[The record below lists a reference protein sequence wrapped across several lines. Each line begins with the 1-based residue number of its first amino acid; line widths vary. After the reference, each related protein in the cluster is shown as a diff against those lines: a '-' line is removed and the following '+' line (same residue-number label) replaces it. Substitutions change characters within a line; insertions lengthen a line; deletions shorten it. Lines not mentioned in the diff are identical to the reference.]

1 MIWWNFSSDLWRS
14 LRMHDTKRRFADFKK
29 TIYRAV
35 DDEALRSALRKA
47 VISTRENRDKAL
59 KLFPQVEE
67 QRKILM
73 EKKEEAL
80 THLDEMI
87 EKFRAAAGRVGIK
100 VHNAETVQQAQKII
114 EEIVGSKKL
123 IVKGK
128 SITSEELE
136 INKFLEE
143 TGNEVYETDM
153 GEFIVQLLG
162 GKPMHLLAPAVNVP
176 KERVAQVFSELAG
189 RKLPPDPAE
198 LTRFAR
204 DFLREKFFRA
214 DIGMSGANAIT
225 ADTGSIFLIENE
237 GNIRFATNAPPVH
250 IAVVGIEKILPTL
263 ADGTLLVEVASRYAG
278 YLAPSYVSIISGPSK
293 TGDIEKVIIWGVHG
307 PKEVHVVLLDNG
319 RREVAR
325 DPVLRQMLSC
335 VRCGACMYECA
346 VYPIVSGYWGHIYMG
361 GIGIP
366 WTALIAG
373 GWKVAAPMAYACTL
387 CGRCREFC
395 PMEIG
400 TPEITE
406 RLREEMAK
414 KGYLPEYV
422 KEMTQKVLT
431 KGTPY

>member
-1 MIWWNFSSDLWRS
+1 
-14 LRMHDTKRRFADFKK
+14 MHDVKRSFTDFKK

-35 DDEALRSALRKA
+35 DDEMLRSALRKA
-47 VISTRENRDKAL
+47 VKSFRENRDKAL
-59 KLFPQVEE
+59 ERFPHVEE

-73 EKKEEAL
+73 EKKEEVL

-87 EKFRAAAGRVGIK
+87 EKFSAAARTMGVT
-100 VHNAETVQQAQKII
+100 VHLAETVQQGQKILG
-114 EEIVGSKKL
+114 EIVGSKKL

-128 SITSEELE
+128 SITSEELDL
-136 INKFLEE
+136 NGFLEE
-143 TGNEVYETDM
+143 TGNEIHETDL
-153 GEFIVQLLG
+153 GEFIVQLLH

-176 KERVAQVFSELAG
+176 KERVAQLFSELAG
-189 RKLPPDPAE
+189 RELPPDPAE

-250 IAVVGIEKILPTL
+250 IAVVGLEKILPTL
-263 ADGTLLVEVASRYAG
+263 ADGTLLVEVVSRYAG
-278 YLAPSYVSIISGPSK
+278 YYAPSYVSIISGPSK
-293 TGDIEKVIIWGVHG
+293 TGDIEKVTIWGVHG
-307 PKEVHVVLLDNG
+307 PREVHVILLDNG

-325 DPVLRQMLSC
+325 DPLLRQMLYC
-335 VRCGACMYECA
+335 IRCGACMYECA
-346 VYPIVSGYWGHIYMG
+346 VYPIVSGYWGHTYMG

-366 WTALIAG
+366 WTALVAG
-373 GWKVAAPMAYACTL
+373 GWEAAAPMAYACTL

-400 TPEITE
+400 TPEIVE
-406 RLREEMAK
+406 KLREEMAER
-414 KGYLPEYV
+414 GYLPDYV

>member
-1 MIWWNFSSDLWRS
+1 MSDAA
-14 LRMHDTKRRFADFKK
+14 RRFADFKK
-29 TIYRAV
+29 TMYRAV
-35 DDEALRSALRKA
+35 DDEVLRAALRKA
-47 VISTRENRDKAL
+47 VKSFRENRDKAL
-59 KLFPQVEE
+59 KQFPHVEE
-67 QRKILM
+67 QRKVLM
-73 EKKEEAL
+73 ERKEEVL

-87 EKFRAAAGRVGIK
+87 EKFSASAARMGVK
-100 VHNAETVQQAQKII
+100 VHMAETVQDGQKII

-136 INKFLEE
+136 INTFLEE
-143 TGNEVYETDM
+143 MGNEVYETDL

-204 DFLREKFFRA
+204 DFLREKFLQA

-278 YLAPSYVSIISGPSK
+278 YYMPSYVSIISGASK
-293 TGDIEKVIIWGVHG
+293 TGDIEKVTIWGVHG
-307 PKEVHVVLLDNG
+307 PREVHVVLLDNG
-319 RREVAR
+319 RREAAR
-325 DPVLRQMLSC
+325 DPVLRQMLTC
-335 VRCGACMYECA
+335 IRCGACMYECA
-346 VYPIVSGYWGHIYMG
+346 VYPIVSGYWGHTYMG

-373 GWKVAAPMAYACTL
+373 GWEVAAPMAYACTL

-400 TPEITE
+400 TPEIVE
-406 RLREEMAK
+406 RLREEMAER
-414 KGYLPEYV
+414 GYLPDYV

>member
-1 MIWWNFSSDLWRS
+1 
-14 LRMHDTKRRFADFKK
+14 MHDARGRFADFKK

-47 VISTRENRDKAL
+47 VRSFRENRDKAL
-59 KLFPQVEE
+59 KQFPHVEE

-73 EKKEEAL
+73 EKKEEVL

-87 EKFRAAAGRVGIK
+87 DKFTYSAGRMGVK
-100 VHNAETVQQAQKII
+100 VHMAETVQDGQKII

-128 SITSEELE
+128 SITSEELD
-136 INKFLEE
+136 INNFLEE

-153 GEFIVQLLG
+153 GEFIVQLLR
-162 GKPMHLLAPAVNVP
+162 GKPMHLLAPAVNIP

-189 RKLPPDPAE
+189 RELPPDPAE

-214 DIGMSGANAIT
+214 DIGISGANAIT
-225 ADTGSIFLIENE
+225 VDTGSIFLIENE

-250 IAVVGIEKILPTL
+250 IAVVGIEKILPIL

-278 YLAPSYVSIISGPSK
+278 YYMASYVSIISGPSK

-307 PKEVHVVLLDNG
+307 PREVHVVLLDNG

-325 DPVLRQMLSC
+325 DPVLRQMLTC
-335 VRCGACMYECA
+335 IRCGACMYECA
-346 VYPIVSGYWGHIYMG
+346 IYPIVSGYWGHTYMG

-373 GWKVAAPMAYACTL
+373 GWEVAAPMAYACTL

-400 TPEITE
+400 TPEIVE
-406 RLREEMAK
+406 RLREEMAER
-414 KGYLPEYV
+414 GYLPDYV
-422 KEMTQKVLT
+422 KEMTQNVLT

>member
-1 MIWWNFSSDLWRS
+1 
-14 LRMHDTKRRFADFKK
+14 MHDAKRSFTDFKK

-35 DDEALRSALRKA
+35 DDEMLRSALRKA
-47 VISTRENRDKAL
+47 VKSFRENRDKAL
-59 KLFPQVEE
+59 ERFPHVEE

-73 EKKEEAL
+73 EKKEEVL

-87 EKFRAAAGRVGIK
+87 EKFSAAARTMGVT
-100 VHNAETVQQAQKII
+100 VHLAETVQQGQKILG
-114 EEIVGSKKL
+114 EIVGSKKL

-128 SITSEELE
+128 SITSEELDL
-136 INKFLEE
+136 NGFLEE
-143 TGNEVYETDM
+143 TGNEIHETDL
-153 GEFIVQLLG
+153 GEFIVQLLH

-176 KERVAQVFSELAG
+176 KERVAQLFSELAG
-189 RKLPPDPAE
+189 RELPPDPAE

-250 IAVVGIEKILPTL
+250 IAVVGLEKILPTL

-278 YLAPSYVSIISGPSK
+278 YYAPSYVSIISGPSK
-293 TGDIEKVIIWGVHG
+293 TGDIEKVTIWGVHG
-307 PKEVHVVLLDNG
+307 PREVHVILLDNG

-325 DPVLRQMLSC
+325 DPLLRQMLYC
-335 VRCGACMYECA
+335 IRCGACMYECA
-346 VYPIVSGYWGHIYMG
+346 VYPIVSGYWGHTYMG
-361 GIGIP
+361 GIGIR
-366 WTALIAG
+366 WTALVAG
-373 GWKVAAPMAYACTL
+373 GWEAAAPMAYACTL

-400 TPEITE
+400 TPEIVE
-406 RLREEMAK
+406 KLREEMAER
-414 KGYLPEYV
+414 GYLPDYV

>member
-1 MIWWNFSSDLWRS
+1 MNDAS
-14 LRMHDTKRRFADFKK
+14 RRFADFKR

-47 VISTRENRDKAL
+47 LLSTRENRNKAL
-59 KLFPQVEE
+59 KMFPHVEE
-67 QRKILM
+67 QRKILI
-73 EKKEEAL
+73 ERKEEVL

-87 EKFRAAAGRVGIK
+87 EKVSTAAERMGIK
-100 VHNAETVQQAQKII
+100 IHHADTVQQAQNII
-114 EEIVGSKKL
+114 HEIVGSKK
-123 IVKGK
+123 IVVKGK

-162 GKPMHLLAPAVNVP
+162 GKPMHLLAPAVNIS
-176 KERVAQVFSELAG
+176 KERVAEVFSELAG
-189 RKLPPDPAE
+189 RELPPDPAK
-198 LTRFAR
+198 LTHFAR
-204 DFLREKFFRA
+204 EYLRDKFFRA
-214 DIGMSGANAIT
+214 DVGISGANAIT

-250 IAVVGIEKILPTL
+250 IAVVGLEKILPTL
-263 ADGTLLVEVASRYAG
+263 VDGTLLVEVASRYAA

-293 TGDIEKVIIWGVHG
+293 TGDIEKVIVWGVHG

-319 RREVAR
+319 RREVA
-325 DPVLRQMLSC
+325 M
-335 VRCGACMYECA
+335 
-346 VYPIVSGYWGHIYMG
+346 SGYWGHTYMG

-373 GWKVAAPMAYACTL
+373 GWEVAAPMAYACTL
-387 CGRCREFC
+387 CGRCQEFC
-395 PMEIG
+395 PMDIG
-400 TPEITE
+400 TPEIVE
-406 RLREEMAK
+406 KLRKEMAER
-414 KGYLPEYV
+414 GYFPDYV

>member
-1 MIWWNFSSDLWRS
+1 MNDAS
-14 LRMHDTKRRFADFKK
+14 RRFGEFKK

-47 VISTRENRDKAL
+47 IRSFRENRDKAL
-59 KLFPQVEE
+59 RQFPHVEE

-73 EKKEEAL
+73 DKKEEAL

-87 EKFRAAAGRVGIK
+87 EKFSVAAERMGIK
-100 VHNAETVQQAQKII
+100 IHMAGNAQQGQ
-114 EEIVGSKKL
+114 EIVKGLVGSKKL

-128 SITSEELE
+128 SLTSEELDL
-136 INKFLEE
+136 NNCLEE
-143 TGNEVYETDM
+143 TGNEVYETDL
-153 GEFIVQLLG
+153 GEFIVQRLG
-162 GKPMHLLAPAVNVP
+162 GKPMHILAPAVNIS
-176 KERVAQVFSELAG
+176 KERVAELFSELAG

-198 LTRFAR
+198 LTRFAK

-214 DIGMSGANAIT
+214 DIGMSGANAVT

-237 GNIRFATNAPPVH
+237 GNIRFATNAPPIH

-278 YLAPSYVSIISGPSK
+278 YYAPSYVSIISGPSK

-307 PKEVHVVLLDNG
+307 PKEVHVILLDNG
-319 RREVAR
+319 RREAAR

-335 VRCGACMYECA
+335 IRCGACMYECA

-366 WTALIAG
+366 WTALVAG
-373 GWKVAAPMAYACTL
+373 GWEAAAPMAYACTL

-400 TPEITE
+400 TPEIVE
-406 RLREEMAK
+406 RLREEMAQR
-414 KGYLPEYV
+414 GYLPNYV
-422 KEMTQKVLT
+422 KEMAQKVLT

>member
-1 MIWWNFSSDLWRS
+1 MNNPG
-14 LRMHDTKRRFADFKK
+14 RRFTDFKK
-29 TIYRAV
+29 IIYGAV

-47 VISTRENRDKAL
+47 VRSFRENRDKAL
-59 KLFPQVEE
+59 NQFPHVEE

-73 EKKEEAL
+73 EKKEEVL

-87 EKFRAAAGRVGIK
+87 EKFGAAAGRMGIK
-100 VHNAETVQQAQKII
+100 VHMAETVQQGQKILK
-114 EEIVGSKKL
+114 EIVGSKKL

-128 SITSEELE
+128 SITSEELGL
-136 INKFLEE
+136 NDFLKE
-143 TGNEVYETDM
+143 TGNEVFETDL

-176 KERVAQVFSELAG
+176 RERVAQLFSELAG
-189 RKLPPDPAE
+189 RELPPDPAK

-204 DFLREKFFRA
+204 DFLREKFFQA

-250 IAVVGIEKILPTL
+250 IAVVGLEKILPTL
-263 ADGTLLVEVASRYAG
+263 ADGTMLVEVASRYAG
-278 YLAPSYVSIISGPSK
+278 YYTPSYVSIISGPSK
-293 TGDIEKVIIWGVHG
+293 TGDIEKVIVWGVHG
-307 PKEVHVVLLDNG
+307 PREVHVILLDNG

-325 DPVLRQMLSC
+325 DPMLRQVLSC
-335 VRCGACMYECA
+335 IRCGACMYECA
-346 VYPIVSGYWGHIYMG
+346 VYPIVSGYWGHTYMG

-373 GWKVAAPMAYACTL
+373 GWEVAAPMAYTCTL

-400 TPEITE
+400 TPEIVE

-414 KGYLPEYV
+414 RGCLPEYV
-422 KEMTQKVLT
+422 KEMAQKVLT
-431 KGTPY
+431 KGNAY

>member
-1 MIWWNFSSDLWRS
+1 
-14 LRMHDTKRRFADFKK
+14 MHDTKRRFADFKK

-35 DDEALRSALRKA
+35 DDEVLRSALRKA

-73 EKKEEAL
+73 EKKEEVL

-87 EKFRAAAGRVGIK
+87 EKFRAAAERIGFK
-100 VHNAETVQQAQKII
+100 VHNAETAQQAQKII

-176 KERVAQVFSELAG
+176 KEQVAQVFSELAG

-198 LTRFAR
+198 LTRFAK

-250 IAVVGIEKILPTL
+250 IAIVGIEKILPTL
-263 ADGTLLVEVASRYAG
+263 GDGTLLVEVASRYAG

-293 TGDIEKVIIWGVHG
+293 TGDIEKVIVWGVHG

-335 VRCGACMYECA
+335 VRCGACMYECS
-346 VYPIVSGYWGHIYMG
+346 VYPIVSGYWGHTYMG

-373 GWKVAAPMAYACTL
+373 GWEVAAPMAYACTL

>member
-1 MIWWNFSSDLWRS
+1 MSDA
-14 LRMHDTKRRFADFKK
+14 RRQFTDFKK
-29 TIYRAV
+29 TIYGAV

-47 VISTRENRDKAL
+47 VSSFRENRDKAL
-59 KLFPQVEE
+59 KQFPHVEE
-67 QRKILM
+67 HRKILM
-73 EKKEEAL
+73 EKKEEVL

-87 EKFRAAAGRVGIK
+87 EKFTVSAGRMGVK
-100 VHNAETVQQAQKII
+100 VHMAETVQDGQKII
-114 EEIVGSKKL
+114 GEIVGSKKL
-123 IVKGK
+123 IAKGK
-128 SITSEELE
+128 SITSEELD
-136 INKFLEE
+136 INNFLEE
-143 TGNEVYETDM
+143 TGNEVYETDL
-153 GEFIVQLLG
+153 GEFIVQLLH
-162 GKPMHLLAPAVNVP
+162 GKPMHLLAPAVNVS

-189 RKLPPDPAE
+189 RELPPDPSE

-214 DIGMSGANAIT
+214 DIGMSGANALT

-250 IAVVGIEKILPTL
+250 IAVAGIEKILPTL
-263 ADGTLLVEVASRYAG
+263 ADGNLLVEVASRYAG
-278 YLAPSYVSIISGPSK
+278 YYMPSYVSVISGPSK

-307 PKEVHVVLLDNG
+307 PREVHVVLLDNG

-325 DPVLRQMLSC
+325 DPVLREALTC
-335 VRCGACMYECA
+335 IRCGACMYECA
-346 VYPIVSGYWGHIYMG
+346 VYPIVSGYWGHTYMG

-373 GWKVAAPMAYACTL
+373 GWEVAAPMAYACTL

-400 TPEITE
+400 TPQIVE
-406 RLREEMAK
+406 RLREEMAER
-414 KGYLPEYV
+414 GYLPDYV

>member
-1 MIWWNFSSDLWRS
+1 MMNDG
-14 LRMHDTKRRFADFKK
+14 RRTFIDFKK
-29 TIYRAV
+29 SIYKAV
-35 DDEALRSALRKA
+35 DDEALRSTLRRA
-47 VISTRENRDKAL
+47 VRSFRENRDKAL
-59 KLFPQVEE
+59 KQFPHVEE
-67 QRKILM
+67 KRKILM
-73 EKKEEAL
+73 ERKEKVL

-87 EKFRAAAGRVGIK
+87 EKFSAAAARMGIRV
-100 VHNAETVQQAQKII
+100 HMAETVQQGQKII

-128 SITSEELE
+128 SITSDELD
-136 INKFLEE
+136 INNFLQE

-153 GEFIVQLLG
+153 GEFIVQLLH

-189 RKLPPDPAE
+189 RKLPPDPTE

-204 DFLREKFFRA
+204 DFLRKKFFQA
-214 DIGMSGANAIT
+214 DIGISGANAIT

-250 IAVVGIEKILPTL
+250 IAVVGLEKILPTL
-263 ADGTLLVEVASRYAG
+263 ADGILLVEVASRYAG
-278 YLAPSYVSIISGPSK
+278 YDAPSYVSIISGPSK

-307 PKEVHVVLLDNG
+307 PKEVHVILLDNG
-319 RREVAR
+319 RRQVAR
-325 DPVLRQMLSC
+325 DGTLRQMLFC
-335 VRCGACMYECA
+335 IRCGACMYECA

-373 GWKVAAPMAYACTL
+373 GWEVAAPMAYACTL

-400 TPEITE
+400 TPEIVE
-406 RLREEMAK
+406 RLREEMTER
-414 KGYLPEYV
+414 GYLPGYV
-422 KEMTQKVLT
+422 KGMAHKILT
-431 KGTPY
+431 KGSPY

>member
-1 MIWWNFSSDLWRS
+1 MNDAA
-14 LRMHDTKRRFADFKK
+14 RRFADFKK

-35 DDEALRSALRKA
+35 DDEVLRAALRKA
-47 VISTRENRDKAL
+47 VRSFRENRDKAL
-59 KLFPQVEE
+59 KQFPHVEE
-67 QRKILM
+67 QRKVLM
-73 EKKEEAL
+73 EKKEEVL
-80 THLDEMI
+80 THFDEMI
-87 EKFRAAAGRVGIK
+87 EKFSAAAGKMGVK
-100 VHNAETVQQAQKII
+100 VHMAETVQDGQKII

-136 INKFLEE
+136 INTFLEE
-143 TGNEVYETDM
+143 MGNEVYETDL

-204 DFLREKFFRA
+204 DFLREKFLRA

-250 IAVVGIEKILPTL
+250 IAVVGIEKILPIL

-278 YLAPSYVSIISGPSK
+278 YYMPSYVSIISGASK
-293 TGDIEKVIIWGVHG
+293 TGDIEKVTIWGVHG
-307 PKEVHVVLLDNG
+307 PREVHVVLLDNG
-319 RREVAR
+319 RREAAR
-325 DPVLRQMLSC
+325 DPVLRQMLTC
-335 VRCGACMYECA
+335 IRCGACMYECA
-346 VYPIVSGYWGHIYMG
+346 VYPIVSGYWGHTYMG

-373 GWKVAAPMAYACTL
+373 GWEVAAPMAYACTL

-400 TPEITE
+400 TPEIVE
-406 RLREEMAK
+406 RLREEMAER
-414 KGYLPEYV
+414 GYLPDYV

>member
-1 MIWWNFSSDLWRS
+1 
-14 LRMHDTKRRFADFKK
+14 MHDAKRSFTDFKK

-35 DDEALRSALRKA
+35 DDEMLRSALRKA
-47 VISTRENRDKAL
+47 VKSFRENRDKAL
-59 KLFPQVEE
+59 ERFPHVEE

-73 EKKEEAL
+73 EKKEEVL

-87 EKFRAAAGRVGIK
+87 EKFSAAARTMGVT
-100 VHNAETVQQAQKII
+100 VHLAETVQQGQKILG
-114 EEIVGSKKL
+114 EIVGSKKL

-128 SITSEELE
+128 SITSEELDL
-136 INKFLEE
+136 NGFLEE
-143 TGNEVYETDM
+143 TGNEIHETDL
-153 GEFIVQLLG
+153 GEFIVQLLH

-176 KERVAQVFSELAG
+176 KERVAQLFSELAG
-189 RKLPPDPAE
+189 RELPPDPAE

-250 IAVVGIEKILPTL
+250 IAVVGLEKILPTL

-278 YLAPSYVSIISGPSK
+278 YYAPSYVSIISGPSK
-293 TGDIEKVIIWGVHG
+293 TGDIEKVTIWGVHG
-307 PKEVHVVLLDNG
+307 PREVHVILLDNG

-325 DPVLRQMLSC
+325 DPLLRQMLYC
-335 VRCGACMYECA
+335 IRCGACMYECA
-346 VYPIVSGYWGHIYMG
+346 VYPIVSGYWGHTYMG

-366 WTALIAG
+366 WTALVAG
-373 GWKVAAPMAYACTL
+373 GWEAAAPMAYACTL

-400 TPEITE
+400 TPEIVE
-406 RLREEMAK
+406 KLREEMAER
-414 KGYLPEYV
+414 GYLPDYV

>member
-1 MIWWNFSSDLWRS
+1 MD
-14 LRMHDTKRRFADFKK
+14 DGGRRFSDFKK
-29 TIYRAV
+29 TIYGAV
-35 DDEALRSALRKA
+35 NDEALRSALRKA
-47 VISTRENRDKAL
+47 VRSFRENRDKAL
-59 KLFPQVEE
+59 KQFPHVEE

-73 EKKEEAL
+73 EKKEEVL

-87 EKFRAAAGRVGIK
+87 EKFTAAAGRMGVE
-100 VHNAETVQQAQKII
+100 VHMAETVQDGQRII

-128 SITSEELE
+128 SITSEELD
-136 INKFLEE
+136 INNFLEE
-143 TGNEVYETDM
+143 MGNEVYETDM
-153 GEFIVQLLG
+153 GEFIVQLLH

-189 RKLPPDPAE
+189 RELPPDPAE

-204 DFLREKFFRA
+204 NFLREKFFRA

-250 IAVVGIEKILPTL
+250 IAVVGLEKIVPTL

-278 YLAPSYVSIISGPSK
+278 YYAPSYVSIISGPSK

-307 PKEVHVVLLDNG
+307 PREVHVVLLDNG
-319 RREVAR
+319 RKEVAK
-325 DPVLRQMLSC
+325 DPLLRQMLTC
-335 VRCGACMYECA
+335 IRCGACMYECA
-346 VYPIVSGYWGHIYMG
+346 VYPIVSGYWGHTYMG

-373 GWKVAAPMAYACTL
+373 GWEVAAPLAYACTL

-400 TPEITE
+400 TPEIVE
-406 RLREEMAK
+406 KLREEMAER
-414 KGYLPEYV
+414 GYIPDYI

>member
-1 MIWWNFSSDLWRS
+1 
-14 LRMHDTKRRFADFKK
+14 MHDTKRRFADFKK

-47 VISTRENRDKAL
+47 VLSTRENRDKAL

-73 EKKEEAL
+73 EKKEEVL

-87 EKFRAAAGRVGIK
+87 EKFQTAAGRVGFK

-162 GKPMHLLAPAVNVP
+162 GKPMHLLAPAVNVS
-176 KERVAQVFSELAG
+176 KEQVAQVFSELAG

-198 LTRFAR
+198 LTRFAK
-204 DFLREKFFRA
+204 DFLREKFIRA

-325 DPVLRQMLSC
+325 DPLLRQMLSC
-335 VRCGACMYECA
+335 VRCGACMYECS
-346 VYPIVSGYWGHIYMG
+346 VYPIVSGYWGHTYMG

-373 GWKVAAPMAYACTL
+373 GWEVAAPMAYACTL

>member
-1 MIWWNFSSDLWRS
+1 MSDAA
-14 LRMHDTKRRFADFKK
+14 RRFADFKK

-35 DDEALRSALRKA
+35 DDEVLRAALRKA
-47 VISTRENRDKAL
+47 VKSFRENRDKAL
-59 KLFPQVEE
+59 KQFPHVEE

-73 EKKEEAL
+73 ERKEEVL

-87 EKFRAAAGRVGIK
+87 EKFSAAAARMGVK
-100 VHNAETVQQAQKII
+100 VHMAETVQDGQKII

-136 INKFLEE
+136 INTFLEE
-143 TGNEVYETDM
+143 MGNEVYETDL

-176 KERVAQVFSELAG
+176 KERVAQIFSELAG

-204 DFLREKFFRA
+204 DFLREKFLRA

-278 YLAPSYVSIISGPSK
+278 YYMPSYVSIISGASK

-307 PKEVHVVLLDNG
+307 PREVHVVLLDNG
-319 RREVAR
+319 RREANG
-325 DPVLRQMLSC
+325 DPVLRQMLTC
-335 VRCGACMYECA
+335 IRCGACMYECA
-346 VYPIVSGYWGHIYMG
+346 VYPIVSGYWGHTYMG

-373 GWKVAAPMAYACTL
+373 GWEVAAPMAYACTL

-400 TPEITE
+400 TPEIVE
-406 RLREEMAK
+406 RLREEMAER
-414 KGYLPEYV
+414 GYLPDYV
-422 KEMTQKVLT
+422 KEMTQRVLT

>member
-1 MIWWNFSSDLWRS
+1 
-14 LRMHDTKRRFADFKK
+14 MHDTKRRFADFKK

-47 VISTRENRDKAL
+47 VLSTRENRDKAL

-73 EKKEEAL
+73 EKKEEVL

-87 EKFRAAAGRVGIK
+87 EKFRVAAGRVGFK
-100 VHNAETVQQAQKII
+100 VHNAETAPQAQKII

-136 INKFLEE
+136 INTFLEE

-162 GKPMHLLAPAVNVP
+162 GKPMHLLAPAVNIP

-189 RKLPPDPAE
+189 RKLPPDPVE
-198 LTRFAR
+198 LTRFAK
-204 DFLREKFFRA
+204 DFLREKFIRA

-307 PKEVHVVLLDNG
+307 PKEVHVILLDNG

-325 DPVLRQMLSC
+325 DPLFRQMLSC
-335 VRCGACMYECA
+335 VRCGACMYECS
-346 VYPIVSGYWGHIYMG
+346 VYPIVSGYWGHTYMG

-373 GWKVAAPMAYACTL
+373 GWEVAAPMAYACTL

-406 RLREEMAK
+406 RLREEMTK

-422 KEMTQKVLT
+422 KEMTQKVLA

>member
-1 MIWWNFSSDLWRS
+1 
-14 LRMHDTKRRFADFKK
+14 MHDARGRFADFKK
-29 TIYRAV
+29 TIYKAV
-35 DDEALRSALRKA
+35 EDEALRSALRKA
-47 VISTRENRDKAL
+47 VRSFRENRDKAL
-59 KLFPQVEE
+59 KQFPHVEE

-73 EKKEEAL
+73 EKKEEVL

-87 EKFRAAAGRVGIK
+87 DKFTYSAGRMGVK
-100 VHNAETVQQAQKII
+100 VHMAETVQDGQKII
-114 EEIVGSKKL
+114 KEIVGSKKL

-128 SITSEELE
+128 SITSEELD
-136 INKFLEE
+136 INNFLEE

-153 GEFIVQLLG
+153 GEFIVQLLRE
-162 GKPMHLLAPAVNVP
+162 KPMHLLAPAVNVP

-189 RKLPPDPAE
+189 RELPPDPAE

-250 IAVVGIEKILPTL
+250 IAVVGIEKILPIL
-263 ADGTLLVEVASRYAG
+263 ADGALLVEVASRYAG
-278 YLAPSYVSIISGPSK
+278 YYMASYVSIISGPSK

-307 PKEVHVVLLDNG
+307 PREVHVVLLDNG

-325 DPVLRQMLSC
+325 DPVLRQMLTC
-335 VRCGACMYECA
+335 IRCGACMYECA
-346 VYPIVSGYWGHIYMG
+346 IYPIVSGYWGHTYMG

-373 GWKVAAPMAYACTL
+373 GWEVAAPMAYACTL

-400 TPEITE
+400 TPEIVE
-406 RLREEMAK
+406 RLREEMAER
-414 KGYLPEYV
+414 GYLPDYV
-422 KEMTQKVLT
+422 KEMTQNVLT

>member
-1 MIWWNFSSDLWRS
+1 
-14 LRMHDTKRRFADFKK
+14 MHDAKRTFTDFKK

-35 DDEALRSALRKA
+35 DDEMLRSALRKA
-47 VISTRENRDKAL
+47 VKSFRENRDKAL
-59 KLFPQVEE
+59 ERFPHVEE

-73 EKKEEAL
+73 EKKEEVL

-87 EKFRAAAGRVGIK
+87 EKFSAAARTMGVK
-100 VHNAETVQQAQKII
+100 VHLAETVQQGQKILG
-114 EEIVGSKKL
+114 EIVGSKKL

-128 SITSEELE
+128 SITSEELDL
-136 INKFLEE
+136 NGFLEE
-143 TGNEVYETDM
+143 TGNEIHETDL
-153 GEFIVQLLG
+153 GEFIVQLLH

-176 KERVAQVFSELAG
+176 KERVAQLFSELAG
-189 RKLPPDPAE
+189 RELPPDPAE

-250 IAVVGIEKILPTL
+250 IAVVGLEKILPTL
-263 ADGTLLVEVASRYAG
+263 ADGTLLVEVVSRYAG
-278 YLAPSYVSIISGPSK
+278 YYAPSYVSIISGPSK
-293 TGDIEKVIIWGVHG
+293 TGDIEKVTIWGVHG
-307 PKEVHVVLLDNG
+307 PREVHVILLDNG

-325 DPVLRQMLSC
+325 DPLLRQMLYC
-335 VRCGACMYECA
+335 IRCGACMYECA
-346 VYPIVSGYWGHIYMG
+346 VYPIVSGYWGHTYMG

-366 WTALIAG
+366 WTALVAG
-373 GWKVAAPMAYACTL
+373 GWEAAAPMAYACTL

-400 TPEITE
+400 TPEIVE
-406 RLREEMAK
+406 KLREEMAER
-414 KGYLPEYV
+414 GYLPDYV

>member
-1 MIWWNFSSDLWRS
+1 
-14 LRMHDTKRRFADFKK
+14 MHDTKRRFADFKK

-47 VISTRENRDKAL
+47 VLSTRENRDKAL

-73 EKKEEAL
+73 EKKEEVL

-87 EKFRAAAGRVGIK
+87 EKFRAAAERIGFK
-100 VHNAETVQQAQKII
+100 VHNAETAQQAQKII

-136 INKFLEE
+136 INKFLED

-162 GKPMHLLAPAVNVP
+162 GKPMHLLAPAVNVS
-176 KERVAQVFSELAG
+176 KEQVAQVFSELAG

-198 LTRFAR
+198 LTRFAK

-263 ADGTLLVEVASRYAG
+263 VDGTLLVEVASRYAG

-325 DPVLRQMLSC
+325 DPVFRQMLSC
-335 VRCGACMYECA
+335 VRCGACMYECS
-346 VYPIVSGYWGHIYMG
+346 VYPIVSGYWGHTYMG

-373 GWKVAAPMAYACTL
+373 GWEVAAPMAYACTL
-387 CGRCREFC
+387 CGRCQEFC

-406 RLREEMAK
+406 RLREEMTK

>member
-1 MIWWNFSSDLWRS
+1 MNDAG
-14 LRMHDTKRRFADFKK
+14 RRFADFKK

-35 DDEALRSALRKA
+35 DDEVLRSALRRA
-47 VISTRENRDKAL
+47 VRSTRENRDKAL
-59 KLFPQVEE
+59 KLFPHVEE

-73 EKKEEAL
+73 EKKEEVL

-87 EKFRAAAGRVGIK
+87 EKFRVAAERVGIK
-100 VHNAETVQQAQKII
+100 IHEAETAEQGRKII
-114 EEIVGSKKL
+114 GEIVGSKKL

-128 SITSEELE
+128 SITSEELD

-176 KERVAQVFSELAG
+176 KERVAEVFSELAG

-198 LTRFAR
+198 LTQFAR
-204 DFLREKFFRA
+204 EFLRDKFFRA
-214 DIGMSGANAIT
+214 DIGISGANAIT
-225 ADTGSIFLIENE
+225 ADTASIFLIENE

-250 IAVVGIEKILPTL
+250 IAIVGIEKILPTL
-263 ADGTLLVEVASRYAG
+263 ADGSLLVEVASRYAG
-278 YLAPSYVSIISGPSK
+278 YIAPSYVSIISGPSK
-293 TGDIEKVIIWGVHG
+293 TGDIEKVIVWGVHG

-325 DPVLRQMLSC
+325 DPLFRQVLTC
-335 VRCGACMYECA
+335 IRCGICMYECA
-346 VYPIVSGYWGHIYMG
+346 VYPIVSGYWGHTYMG

-373 GWKVAAPMAYACTL
+373 GWEVAAPMAYACTL

-400 TPEITE
+400 TPEIVE
-406 RLREEMAK
+406 RLREEMAE

>member
-1 MIWWNFSSDLWRS
+1 MSDGQRG
-14 LRMHDTKRRFADFKK
+14 FADFKR

-35 DDEALRSALRKA
+35 DDEVLRIALRRA
-47 VISTRENRDKAL
+47 VRSFRENRDKAL
-59 KLFPQVEE
+59 RAFPHVEE

-73 EKKEEAL
+73 EKKEEVL

-87 EKFRAAAGRVGIK
+87 EKFRTSAERMGVK
-100 VHNAETVQQAQKII
+100 VHMAETVERGQEII
-114 EEIVGSKKL
+114 RGIVGSKKL

-128 SITSEELE
+128 SITSEELN
-136 INKFLEE
+136 INEVLEE
-143 TGNEVYETDM
+143 EGNEVYETDL
-153 GEFIVQLLG
+153 GEFIVQLLHG
-162 GKPMHLLAPAVNVP
+162 RPMHILAPAVNIP
-176 KERVAQVFSELAG
+176 KERVAQLFSQLAG
-189 RKLPPDPAE
+189 RQLSPDPAE

-214 DIGMSGANAIT
+214 DIGMSGANVLT

-250 IAVVGIEKILPTL
+250 IAVAGIEKILP
-263 ADGTLLVEVASRYAG
+263 AFGDGSLFVEVASRYAG
-278 YLAPSYVSIISGPSK
+278 YYAPTYVSIISGPSK

-307 PKEVHVVLLDNG
+307 PKEVHVILLDNG

-325 DPVLRQMLSC
+325 DPLLRQMLYC
-335 VRCGACMYECA
+335 IRCGACMYECA
-346 VYPIVSGYWGHIYMG
+346 VYPIVSGHWGHTYMG

-366 WTALIAG
+366 WTALVAG
-373 GWKVAAPMAYACTL
+373 GWEVAAPMAYACTL

-400 TPEITE
+400 TPEIVE
-406 RLREEMAK
+406 RLRVEMARRGYLPDYVKDMAK
-414 KGYLPEYV
+414 KI
-422 KEMTQKVLT
+422 LT

>member
-1 MIWWNFSSDLWRS
+1 
-14 LRMHDTKRRFADFKK
+14 MHDTKRRFADFKK

-47 VISTRENRDKAL
+47 VLSTRENRDKAL

-73 EKKEEAL
+73 EKKEEVL

-87 EKFRAAAGRVGIK
+87 EKFRAAAERIGFK
-100 VHNAETVQQAQKII
+100 VHNAETAQQAQKII

-136 INKFLEE
+136 INKFLED

-162 GKPMHLLAPAVNVP
+162 GKPMHLLAPAVNVS
-176 KERVAQVFSELAG
+176 KEQVAQVFSELAG

-198 LTRFAR
+198 LTRFAK

-325 DPVLRQMLSC
+325 DPVFRQMLSC
-335 VRCGACMYECA
+335 VRCGACMYECS
-346 VYPIVSGYWGHIYMG
+346 VYPIVSGYWGHTYMG

-373 GWKVAAPMAYACTL
+373 GWEVAAPMAYACTL
-387 CGRCREFC
+387 CGRCQEFC

-406 RLREEMAK
+406 RLREEMTK

>member
-1 MIWWNFSSDLWRS
+1 
-14 LRMHDTKRRFADFKK
+14 MHDAKRSFADFKK

-35 DDEALRSALRKA
+35 DDEMLRSALRKA
-47 VISTRENRDKAL
+47 VKSFRENRDKAL
-59 KLFPQVEE
+59 ERFPHVEE

-73 EKKEEAL
+73 EKKEEVL

-87 EKFRAAAGRVGIK
+87 EKFSAAARTMGVT
-100 VHNAETVQQAQKII
+100 VHLAETVQQGQKILG
-114 EEIVGSKKL
+114 EIVGSKKL

-128 SITSEELE
+128 SITSEELDL
-136 INKFLEE
+136 NTFLEE
-143 TGNEVYETDM
+143 TGNEIHETDL
-153 GEFIVQLLG
+153 GEFIVQLLH

-176 KERVAQVFSELAG
+176 KERVAQLFSELAG
-189 RKLPPDPAE
+189 RELPPDPAE

-250 IAVVGIEKILPTL
+250 IAVVGLEKILPTL
-263 ADGTLLVEVASRYAG
+263 ADGTLLVEVVSRYAG
-278 YLAPSYVSIISGPSK
+278 YYAPSYVSIISGPSK
-293 TGDIEKVIIWGVHG
+293 TGDIEKVTIWGVHG
-307 PKEVHVVLLDNG
+307 PREVHVILLDNG

-325 DPVLRQMLSC
+325 DPLLRQMLYC
-335 VRCGACMYECA
+335 IRCGACMYECA
-346 VYPIVSGYWGHIYMG
+346 VYPIVSGYWGHTYMG

-366 WTALIAG
+366 WTALVAG
-373 GWKVAAPMAYACTL
+373 GWEAAAPMAYACTL

-395 PMEIG
+395 PMEID
-400 TPEITE
+400 TPEIVE
-406 RLREEMAK
+406 KLREEMAER
-414 KGYLPEYV
+414 GYLPDYV

-431 KGTPY
+431 KGMPY

>member
-1 MIWWNFSSDLWRS
+1 
-14 LRMHDTKRRFADFKK
+14 MHDTKRRFADFKK

-35 DDEALRSALRKA
+35 DDETLRSALRKA
-47 VISTRENRDKAL
+47 VRSTRENRDKAL
-59 KLFPQVEE
+59 TLFPQVEE

-73 EKKEEAL
+73 EKKEEVL

-87 EKFRAAAGRVGIK
+87 EKFCAAAERMGVK
-100 VHNAETVQQAQKII
+100 VHMADTVRKGQKII

-128 SITSEELE
+128 SITSEELD

-153 GEFIVQLLG
+153 GEFIVQLLH
-162 GKPMHLLAPAVNVP
+162 GKPMHLLAPAVNIP
-176 KERVAQVFSELAG
+176 KERVAHVFSELAG

-214 DIGMSGANAIT
+214 DIGMSGANALT

-263 ADGTLLVEVASRYAG
+263 GDGTLLVEVASRYAG
-278 YLAPSYVSIISGPSK
+278 YYAPSYVSIISGPSK

-325 DPVLRQMLSC
+325 DPVLRQMLTC
-335 VRCGACMYECA
+335 IRCGACMYECA

-373 GWKVAAPMAYACTL
+373 GWEVAAPMAYACTL

-406 RLREEMAK
+406 KLREEMAK

>member
-1 MIWWNFSSDLWRS
+1 MNDAS
-14 LRMHDTKRRFADFKK
+14 RRFADFKR

-47 VISTRENRDKAL
+47 LLSTRENRNKAL
-59 KLFPQVEE
+59 KMFPHVEE
-67 QRKILM
+67 QRKILI
-73 EKKEEAL
+73 ERKEEVL

-87 EKFRAAAGRVGIK
+87 EKVSTAAERMGIK
-100 VHNAETVQQAQKII
+100 IHHADTVQQAQNII
-114 EEIVGSKKL
+114 HEIVGSKK
-123 IVKGK
+123 IVVKGK

-162 GKPMHLLAPAVNVP
+162 GKPMHLLAPAVNIS
-176 KERVAQVFSELAG
+176 KERVAEVFSELAG
-189 RKLPPDPAE
+189 RELPPDPAK
-198 LTRFAR
+198 LTHFAR
-204 DFLREKFFRA
+204 EYLRDKFFRA
-214 DIGMSGANAIT
+214 DVGISGANAIT

-237 GNIRFATNAPPVH
+237 GNIRFATNAPSVH
-250 IAVVGIEKILPTL
+250 IAVVGLEKILPTL
-263 ADGTLLVEVASRYAG
+263 VDGTLLVEVASRYAA

-293 TGDIEKVIIWGVHG
+293 TGDIEKVIVWGVHG

-325 DPVLRQMLSC
+325 DPLLRQMLYC
-335 VRCGACMYECA
+335 IRCGACMYECS
-346 VYPIVSGYWGHIYMG
+346 VYPIVSGYWGHTYMG

-373 GWKVAAPMAYACTL
+373 GWEVAAPMAYACTL
-387 CGRCREFC
+387 CGRCQEFC
-395 PMEIG
+395 PMDIG
-400 TPEITE
+400 TPEIVE
-406 RLREEMAK
+406 KLRKEMAER
-414 KGYLPEYV
+414 GYFPDYV

>member
-1 MIWWNFSSDLWRS
+1 
-14 LRMHDTKRRFADFKK
+14 MHDTKRRFADFKK

-47 VISTRENRDKAL
+47 VLSTRENRDKAL

-73 EKKEEAL
+73 EKKEEVL

-87 EKFRAAAGRVGIK
+87 EKFRAAAERIGFK
-100 VHNAETVQQAQKII
+100 VHNAETAQQAQKII

-136 INKFLEE
+136 INKFLED

-162 GKPMHLLAPAVNVP
+162 GKPMHLLAPAVNVS
-176 KERVAQVFSELAG
+176 KEQVAQVFSELAG

-198 LTRFAR
+198 LTRFAK

-263 ADGTLLVEVASRYAG
+263 VDGTLLVEVASRYAG

-325 DPVLRQMLSC
+325 DPVFRQMLSC
-335 VRCGACMYECA
+335 VRCGACMYECS

-373 GWKVAAPMAYACTL
+373 GWEVAAPMAYACTL
-387 CGRCREFC
+387 CGRCQEFC

-406 RLREEMAK
+406 RLREEMTK

>member
-1 MIWWNFSSDLWRS
+1 
-14 LRMHDTKRRFADFKK
+14 MHNTKRRFADFKK

-73 EKKEEAL
+73 EKKEEVL

-87 EKFRAAAGRVGIK
+87 EKFRAAAERIGFK
-100 VHNAETVQQAQKII
+100 VHNAETAQQAQKII

-136 INKFLEE
+136 INKFLED

-162 GKPMHLLAPAVNVP
+162 GKPMHLLAPAVNVS
-176 KERVAQVFSELAG
+176 KEQVAQVFSELAG

-198 LTRFAR
+198 LTRFAK

-263 ADGTLLVEVASRYAG
+263 VDGTLLVEVASRYAG

-335 VRCGACMYECA
+335 VRCGACMYECS

-373 GWKVAAPMAYACTL
+373 GWEVAAPMAYACTL
-387 CGRCREFC
+387 CGRCQEFC

-406 RLREEMAK
+406 RLREEMTK

>member
-1 MIWWNFSSDLWRS
+1 
-14 LRMHDTKRRFADFKK
+14 
-29 TIYRAV
+29 
-35 DDEALRSALRKA
+35 
-47 VISTRENRDKAL
+47 
-59 KLFPQVEE
+59 
-67 QRKILM
+67 
-73 EKKEEAL
+73 
-80 THLDEMI
+80 MI
-87 EKFRAAAGRVGIK
+87 EKFSAAARTMGVT
-100 VHNAETVQQAQKII
+100 VHLAETVQQGQKILG
-114 EEIVGSKKL
+114 EIVGSKKL

-128 SITSEELE
+128 SITSEELDL
-136 INKFLEE
+136 NGFLEE
-143 TGNEVYETDM
+143 TGNEIHETDL
-153 GEFIVQLLG
+153 GEFIVQLLH

-176 KERVAQVFSELAG
+176 KERVAQLFSELAG
-189 RKLPPDPAE
+189 RELPPDPAE

-250 IAVVGIEKILPTL
+250 IAVVGLEKILPTL

-278 YLAPSYVSIISGPSK
+278 YYAPSYVSIISGPSK
-293 TGDIEKVIIWGVHG
+293 TGDIEKVTIWGVHG
-307 PKEVHVVLLDNG
+307 PREVHVILLDNG

-325 DPVLRQMLSC
+325 DPLLRQMLYC
-335 VRCGACMYECA
+335 IRCGACMYECA
-346 VYPIVSGYWGHIYMG
+346 VYPIVSGYWGHTYMG

-366 WTALIAG
+366 WTALVAG
-373 GWKVAAPMAYACTL
+373 GWEAAAPMAYACTL

-400 TPEITE
+400 TPEIVE
-406 RLREEMAK
+406 KLREEMAER
-414 KGYLPEYV
+414 GYLPDYV

>member
-1 MIWWNFSSDLWRS
+1 MNDA
-14 LRMHDTKRRFADFKK
+14 RRQFTDFKK
-29 TIYRAV
+29 TIYGAV

-47 VISTRENRDKAL
+47 VSSFRENRDKAL
-59 KLFPQVEE
+59 KQFPHVEE
-67 QRKILM
+67 HRKILM
-73 EKKEEAL
+73 EKKEEVL

-87 EKFRAAAGRVGIK
+87 EKFTVSAGRMGVK
-100 VHNAETVQQAQKII
+100 VHMAETVQDGKKII
-114 EEIVGSKKL
+114 GEIVGSKKL

-128 SITSEELE
+128 SITSEELD
-136 INKFLEE
+136 INSFLEE
-143 TGNEVYETDM
+143 TGNEVYETDL
-153 GEFIVQLLG
+153 GEFIVQLLH

-176 KERVAQVFSELAG
+176 KERVAQLFSELAG
-189 RKLPPDPAE
+189 RELPPDPAE

-214 DIGMSGANAIT
+214 DIGMSGANALT

-250 IAVVGIEKILPTL
+250 IAVAGIEKILPTL
-263 ADGTLLVEVASRYAG
+263 ADGNLLVEVASRYAG
-278 YLAPSYVSIISGPSK
+278 YYMPSYVSVISGPSK

-307 PKEVHVVLLDNG
+307 PREVHVVLLDNG

-325 DPVLRQMLSC
+325 DPVLREALTC
-335 VRCGACMYECA
+335 IRCGACMYECA
-346 VYPIVSGYWGHIYMG
+346 VYPIVSGYWGHTYMG

-373 GWKVAAPMAYACTL
+373 GWEVAAPMAYACTL

-400 TPEITE
+400 TPQIVE
-406 RLREEMAK
+406 RLREEMAER
-414 KGYLPEYV
+414 GYLPDYV